1 MSTIK
6 LTATGGGGGTVSLKA
21 PAATQSN
28 GAVELTLPTDDGTA
42 NQYLKTDGS
51 GALSFATVAGGLT
64 EVDSWQ
70 VDTDF
75 SYTSGKVNLTANWA
89 RSSMSQM
96 ANGSNLGTGMTQ
108 SSGVFTFPSTG
119 FWRIDFRLHGYVDDA
134 RKNFEAGIRIPSGDE
149 WTQGYPSLIDGGTGN
164 WHQEIITWVIV
175 DITDTS
181 AQTVAFFTYAN
192 GAYTVVGNGGQ
203 LRTGA
208 IFMKLADT

>member
-1 MSTIK
+1 MSELK
-6 LTATGGGGGTVSLKA
+6 LTADSGGGSVSLKG
-21 PAATQSN
+21 PATTTSN
-28 GAVELTLPTDDGTA
+28 AAVPFVLPVADGSA
-42 NQYLKTDGS
+42 GQYLKTDGS
-51 GALSFATVAGGLT
+51 KNLSFATVSSGLS

-70 VDTDF
+70 IDTDF
-75 SYTSGKVNLTANWA
+75 SYSSGKTNLTANWT

-108 SSGVFTFPSTG
+108 SSGIFTFPSTG

-149 WTQGYPSLIDGGTGN
+149 WVQGYPSLVDGGSGN
-164 WHQEIITWVIV
+164 WHQEIITWAIV
-175 DITDTS
+175 DITNTS
-181 AQTVAFFTYAN
+181 THTVAFFTYAN